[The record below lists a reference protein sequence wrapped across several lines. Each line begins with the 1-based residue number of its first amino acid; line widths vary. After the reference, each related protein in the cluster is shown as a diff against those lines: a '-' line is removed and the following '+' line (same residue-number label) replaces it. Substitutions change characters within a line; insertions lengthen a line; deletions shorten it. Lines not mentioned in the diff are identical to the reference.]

1 MISQIDP
8 EKMLTRWK
16 MRRFLLL
23 LLIIL
28 VLPALCAA
36 QEKKKIAYSIFVD
49 NSGSMRS
56 QFEKV
61 IQISKAVV
69 HQIHEHGPV
78 SIFDFHSQG
87 KPQDAIA
94 VPIARIEQVQDLDL
108 LEQCIDDLYVEGGQT
123 TLLDAIA
130 SLTEHLAEK
139 APGPEF
145 SDRVIIL
152 ITDGEER
159 RSSARQKEVMQKL
172 AESKIKVYAIGLV
185 DELGGKGSKAAG
197 FLRDV
202 TKGSGG
208 RAVFPKPGSLDMK
221 ALLTELAIPI
231 Q

>member
-1 MISQIDP
+1 
-8 EKMLTRWK
+8 MLTRWK
-16 MRRFLLL
+16 MRRFLLPL
-23 LLIIL
+23 CLIL
-28 VLPALCAA
+28 VFPALCAA
-36 QEKKKIAYSIFVD
+36 QDKKKISYSIFVD

-61 IQISKAVV
+61 IEISKTVV

-87 KPQDAIA
+87 KPGEALA
-94 VPIARIEQVQDLDL
+94 VPILRIEQVQDEDQ
-108 LEQCIDDLYVEGGQT
+108 LEQCIEDLYIEGGET
-123 TLLDAIA
+123 TLLDALDA
-130 SLTEHLAEK
+130 MADHLAEK
-139 APGPEF
+139 AGGPEF

-159 RSSARQKEVMQKL
+159 KSAVRQTELMQKL
-172 AESKIKVYAIGLV
+172 AEIKIQVYAIGLV
-185 DELGGKGSKAAG
+185 DELGGKRSKAAG

-202 TKGSGG
+202 TKGTGG
-208 RAVFPKPGSLDMK
+208 RAVFPKPGTLDLK

>member
-1 MISQIDP
+1 MIAQIDSGKCLHGG
-8 EKMLTRWK
+8 KMQ
-16 MRRFLLL
+16 RFLLPL
-23 LLIIL
+23 LL
-28 VLPALCAA
+28 VLLFPALCAA
-36 QEKKKIAYSIFVD
+36 QEKKKIAYSVFVD

-87 KPQDAIA
+87 KPGEALA
-94 VPIARIEQVQDLDL
+94 VPILRIEQVQDEDL
-108 LEQCIDDLYVEGGQT
+108 LEQCIEDLYVEGGQT
-123 TLLDAIA
+123 TLLDALEA
-130 SLTEHLAEK
+130 MADHLAEK
-139 APGPEF
+139 AAGPEF

-159 RSSARQKEVMQKL
+159 RSSVRQKELMQKL
-172 AESKIKVYAIGLV
+172 AELKIKVYAIGLV

-202 TKGSGG
+202 TKGTGG
-208 RAVFPKPGSLDMK
+208 RAVFPKPGELDLK

>member
-1 MISQIDP
+1 
-8 EKMLTRWK
+8 
-16 MRRFLLL
+16 MRRLLVPVFL
-23 LLIIL
+23 IL
-28 VLPALCAA
+28 SFSVLCAA
-36 QEKKKIAYSIFVD
+36 QDQKKIAYSVFVD

-61 IQISKAVV
+61 IQVSKAVV
-69 HQIHEHGPV
+69 RHIHEHGPV

-87 KPQDAIA
+87 KPREAIA

-139 APGPEF
+139 AAGPEF

-172 AESKIKVYAIGLV
+172 AELKIKVYAIGLV
-185 DELGGKGSKAAG
+185 DEVGGKGSKAAD

-202 TKGSGG
+202 TKGTGG
-208 RAVFPKPGSLDMK
+208 RAVFPKPGVLDLK

-231 Q
+231 KQEPPLPLTR